1 MRSEGKHVKKEKT
14 EKRGCSIFAWILFF
28 IALCVALVIGGFI
41 LWVLY
46 GEEGDGKA
54 DTSAQ
59 QEVQE
64 EKKSQT
70 VTVDV
75 SKKWSVPNEAFQGTN
90 GYGRFASDNVKNK
103 VDKSVI
109 ISEMGIDEKTKEA
122 SEKNRIETLTRFLD
136 GLYYECDKDEGLS
149 NGDEVT
155 VYIRSKEDPSE
166 IESSANI
173 EIHGIGEHKKVTVS
187 GLASKLSY
195 NEINGREDLI
205 KAAVKAAKK
214 RIKESRK
221 GHHKVLF
228 ANEEKYDVRFDVYGV
243 YVAKPY
249 DPSRDDAIVVVMRL
263 IHKYPD
269 DRYIYWNKEGD
280 DVYQYEMCHFMG
292 LDSNTTEEE
301 IKEGMKYDMYK
312 FRNKVDKGYKWYRE
326 EMDQKSKY
334 YLQQLSY
341 NG

>member
-1 MRSEGKHVKKEKT
+1 
-14 EKRGCSIFAWILFF
+14 
-28 IALCVALVIGGFI
+28 
-41 LWVLY
+41 
-46 GEEGDGKA
+46 
-54 DTSAQ
+54 
-59 QEVQE
+59 
-64 EKKSQT
+64 
-70 VTVDV
+70 
-75 SKKWSVPNEAFQGTN
+75 
-90 GYGRFASDNVKNK
+90 
-103 VDKSVI
+103 
-109 ISEMGIDEKTKEA
+109 
-122 SEKNRIETLTRFLD
+122 
-136 GLYYECDKDEGLS
+136 
-149 NGDEVT
+149 
-155 VYIRSKEDPSE
+155 
-166 IESSANI
+166 
-173 EIHGIGEHKKVTVS
+173 
-187 GLASKLSY
+187 
-195 NEINGREDLI
+195 
-205 KAAVKAAKK
+205 VKAAKK

-312 FRNKVDKGYKWYRE
+312 FRNKVDSGYKWYRE

-334 YLQQLSY
+334 YLQQLTY